1 MTGVQGHATWDDKLP
16 VLRTPRLLLIP
27 ATPATLQ
34 AELVSPAALGE
45 TLGLNVSPN
54 WPPEL
59 YDVDAIRW
67 TLAALESGQ
76 CPTDWCLYYFA
87 EYAEP
92 PHLSTLIGV
101 GGFRGG
107 PSEDGSVE
115 IGYGVVPEY
124 RRRGYAREAVDG
136 FAGWAFGDA
145 RVTRLIAHTLP
156 HLAPSIAVLTS
167 AGFTYVGP
175 HADAGEPDAVKYEL
189 SRAAYDADK
198 GRRASV
204 SITEL

>member
-1 MTGVQGHATWDDKLP
+1 MP

-27 ATPATLQ
+27 ATPATLE

-45 TLGLNVSPN
+45 TLGLSVSPS

-59 YDVDAIRW
+59 YDADAVRW
-67 TLAALESGQ
+67 TLMSLESGQ
-76 CPTDWCLYYFA
+76 CPPDWCLYYLA
-87 EYAEP
+87 EYAEAP
-92 PHLSTLIGV
+92 NRSTLIGV
-101 GGFRGG
+101 GGFKGG

-136 FAGWAFGDA
+136 MLGWAFGDA
-145 RVTRLIAHTLP
+145 RVTRMIAHTLP
-156 HLAPSIAVLTS
+156 HLAASIAVLTS

-175 HADAGEPDAVKYEL
+175 HADAGEPDAIKYEL
-189 SRAAYDADK
+189 SRASYDTDRE
-198 GRRASV
+198 RRASV
-204 SITEL
+204 SITKL